1 MQRSVREII
10 VARHSCRSFEA
21 ENLNDEDVDS
31 ILLAGVQAPSSGNRQ
46 PWRFFILSDTTMRCE
61 IARCMRES
69 VDNNVLE
76 SNHVLSAREIGSIR
90 VSARVIDEAP
100 IVVLVYYSGNS
111 VSINGAAH
119 NPFTLVDMQGIGAC
133 IQNMALAAE
142 EMGIASLWICD
153 VLYAEKAISDV
164 VGFSGL
170 PLVAALA
177 LGYEKQIEH
186 RVKLAKRSLRES
198 IINRI

>member
-10 VARHSCRSFEA
+10 AARHSCRSFEA
-21 ENLNDEDVDS
+21 EKLNDEDLGA
-31 ILLAGVQAPSSGNRQ
+31 ILLAGAQAPSSGNRQ
-46 PWRFFILSDTTMRCE
+46 PWRFLILSDAAMRHDISC
-61 IARCMRES
+61 CMREC
-69 VDNNVLE
+69 VDNNALE
-76 SNHVLSAREIGSIR
+76 SNHVLGAGEIGSIR

-111 VSINGAAH
+111 ISNNGTTH

-153 VLYAEKAISDV
+153 VLYAEKAIAST

-170 PLVAALA
+170 PLAAALA
-177 LGYEKQIEH
+177 LGYEKRSGH
-186 RVKLAKRSLRES
+186 KAKLAKRSVSES

>member
-21 ENLNDEDVDS
+21 EKLNDEDVDS
-31 ILLAGVQAPSSGNRQ
+31 ILLAGAQAPSSGNRQ
-46 PWRFFILSDTTMRCE
+46 PWRFLILGDSAMRHE
-61 IARCMRES
+61 IACCMRES

-76 SNHVLSAREIGSIR
+76 SNHSLSVREIGSIR

-100 IVVLVYYSGNS
+100 IVVLVYYSGS
-111 VSINGAAH
+111 PIPTDGTAY

-153 VLYAEKAISDV
+153 VLYAEKAIAST

-170 PLVAALA
+170 PLAAALA
-177 LGYEKQIEH
+177 LGYEKRSGH
-186 RVKLAKRSLRES
+186 KAKLAKRSVSES